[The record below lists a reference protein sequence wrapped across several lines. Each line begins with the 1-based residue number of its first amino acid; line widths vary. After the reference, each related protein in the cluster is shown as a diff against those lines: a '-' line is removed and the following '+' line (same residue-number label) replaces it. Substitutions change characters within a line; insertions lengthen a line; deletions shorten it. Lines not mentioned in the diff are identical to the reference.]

1 LGAVVVASVGGGE
14 RGAERA
20 VQMGVELEGCLVVV
34 FVLGGV
40 GGGVV
45 TVLVVVVVVGV
56 EAIEAVVVV
65 VVVRLRARRAFAL
78 SRLCCC

>member
-45 TVLVVVVVVGV
+45 SALVVVVVGVVGV

-65 VVVRLRARRAFAL
+65 VIVRLRV
-78 SRLCCC
+78 